1 MYFVNT
7 NKIAQLMQWSNR
19 RRLDHFDLKH
29 VLRGCFLIGFVKLHF
44 IVYSLSHFS
53 KRFVEPWKVAQK
65 TLRWNVLFFFD
76 AHAVL
81 FCFSPFEWLSLWK
94 VRSNRHALKSMISCD
109 FHATLLFQTGLLSPD
124 SRKKW
129 PGWWWHLLWKDF
141 PQLAEDVELHVSF
154 SM

>member
-81 FCFSPFEWLSLWK
+81 FCFSPFEWLPLWK
-94 VRSNRHALKSMISCD
+94 VRLNRHALKSM
-109 FHATLLFQTGLLSPD
+109 LFVRVDSLTYFYSVTKGLSP
-124 SRKKW
+124 RLYHKLQEQK
-129 PGWWWHLLWKDF
+129 
-141 PQLAEDVELHVSF
+141 
-154 SM
+154 